1 MQLYVHIELDE
12 PLVLPINYNHIIQAV
27 IYRTLSVMPDYTDFL
42 HNRGYS
48 SGHRQYKMFQFS
60 QLKGKYRIKEKSIIF
75 YSFIELEIR
84 SPEPLLIQLL
94 DGGFRYGGITFG
106 QKNYKNI
113 RTKINDFTVEKE
125 ELIVKTVTPIVV
137 YSTDSTTKY
146 TVYYSP
152 EDIEFYEEIQN
163 NAYRKY
169 QAYYEVEP
177 DSYVEIREA
186 GDMTAKKLVTKYQAV
201 ILKLGMEILF
211 YQVNVNISISYIRQA
226 LAPRTPRVLECSI
239 SSKIAIR
246 T

>member
-94 DGGFRYGGITFG
+94 DGGFRYCGITFG
-106 QKNYKNI
+106 QKSYKNI
-113 RTKINDFTVEKE
+113 RTKINDFTVEKD

-137 YSTDSTTKY
+137 YSTDFTTKY

-169 QAYYEVEP
+169 QAYYGVEP
-177 DSYVEIREA
+177 DSYVEIKEA
-186 GDMTAKKLVTKYQAV
+186 SDMTAKKLVTKYQGSYIEAWY
-201 ILKLGMEILF
+201 GNFILF
-211 YQVNVNISISYIRQA
+211 GKRKYLDFLYQTGLGSKNSQGFGMFNII
-226 LAPRTPRVLECSI
+226 
-239 SSKIAIR
+239 
-246 T
+246 

>member
-1 MQLYVHIELDE
+1 MQLYVHIELDD

-60 QLKGKYRIKEKSIIF
+60 QLKGKYRIKEKNIIF

-94 DGGFRYGGITFG
+94 DGGFRYCGITFG
-106 QKNYKNI
+106 QKSYKNI
-113 RTKINDFTVEKE
+113 RTKINDFTVEKD

-152 EDIEFYEEIQN
+152 EDIEFYEEIPN

-169 QAYYEVEP
+169 QAYYGVEP
-177 DSYVEIREA
+177 DSYVEIKEA
-186 GDMTAKKLVTKYQAV
+186 SDMTAKKLVTKYQGSYIEAWY
-201 ILKLGMEILF
+201 GNFILF
-211 YQVNVNISISYIRQA
+211 GKRKYLDFLYQTGLGSKNSQGFGMFNII
-226 LAPRTPRVLECSI
+226 
-239 SSKIAIR
+239 
-246 T
+246 

>member
-60 QLKGKYRIKEKSIIF
+60 QLRGKYRIKEKSIIF

-94 DGGFRYGGITFG
+94 DGGFRYCGITFG
-106 QKNYKNI
+106 QKSYKNI
-113 RTKINDFTVEKE
+113 RTKINDFTVEKD

-169 QAYYEVEP
+169 QAYYGVEP
-177 DSYVEIREA
+177 DSYVEIKEA
-186 GDMTAKKLVTKYQAV
+186 SDMTAKKLVTKYQGSYIEAWY
-201 ILKLGMEILF
+201 GNFILF
-211 YQVNVNISISYIRQA
+211 GKRKYLDFLYQTGLGSKNSQGFGMFNII
-226 LAPRTPRVLECSI
+226 
-239 SSKIAIR
+239 
-246 T
+246 

>member
-27 IYRTLSVMPDYTDFL
+27 IYRTLSVMPDYIDFL

-60 QLKGKYRIKEKSIIF
+60 QLKGKYRIKEKNIIF

-94 DGGFRYGGITFG
+94 DGGFRYCGITFG
-106 QKNYKNI
+106 QKSYKNI
-113 RTKINDFTVEKE
+113 RTKINDFTVEKD

-169 QAYYEVEP
+169 QAYYGVEP
-177 DSYVEIREA
+177 DSYVEIKKA
-186 GDMTAKKLVTKYQAV
+186 SDMTAKKLVTKYQGSYIEAWY
-201 ILKLGMEILF
+201 GNFILF
-211 YQVNVNISISYIRQA
+211 GKRKYLDFLYQTGLGSKNSQGFGMFNII
-226 LAPRTPRVLECSI
+226 
-239 SSKIAIR
+239 
-246 T
+246 

>member
-94 DGGFRYGGITFG
+94 DGGFRYCGITFG
-106 QKNYKNI
+106 QKSYKNI
-113 RTKINDFTVEKE
+113 RTKINDFTVEKD

-169 QAYYEVEP
+169 QAYYGVEP
-177 DSYVEIREA
+177 DSYVEIKEA
-186 GDMTAKKLVTKYQAV
+186 SDMTTKKLVTKYQGSYIEAWY
-201 ILKLGMEILF
+201 GNFILF
-211 YQVNVNISISYIRQA
+211 GKRKYLDFLYQTGLGSKNSQGFGMFNII
-226 LAPRTPRVLECSI
+226 
-239 SSKIAIR
+239 
-246 T
+246 

>member
-94 DGGFRYGGITFG
+94 DGGFRYCGITFG
-106 QKNYKNI
+106 QKSYKKI
-113 RTKINDFTVEKE
+113 RTKINDFTVEKD

-169 QAYYEVEP
+169 QAYYGVEP
-177 DSYVEIREA
+177 DSYVEIKEA
-186 GDMTAKKLVTKYQAV
+186 SDMTAKKLVTKYQGSYIEAWY
-201 ILKLGMEILF
+201 GNFILF
-211 YQVNVNISISYIRQA
+211 GKRKYLDFLYQTGLGSKNSQGFGMFNII
-226 LAPRTPRVLECSI
+226 
-239 SSKIAIR
+239 
-246 T
+246 

>member
-94 DGGFRYGGITFG
+94 DGGFRYCGITFG
-106 QKNYKNI
+106 QKSYKNI
-113 RTKINDFTVEKE
+113 RTKINDFTVEKD

-169 QAYYEVEP
+169 QAYYGVEP
-177 DSYVEIREA
+177 DSYVEIKEA
-186 GDMTAKKLVTKYQAV
+186 SDMTAKKLVTKYQGSYIEAWY
-201 ILKLGMEILF
+201 GNFILF
-211 YQVNVNISISYIRQA
+211 GKRKYLDFLYQTGLGSKNSQGFGMFNII
-226 LAPRTPRVLECSI
+226 
-239 SSKIAIR
+239 
-246 T
+246 